1 MQTTSRHA
9 PGRFRRPRTRGRI
22 FLGSAGVLSLSL
34 GLAACSSSTSTT
46 TTTTA
51 APASSTSTTAA
62 SNTQVAAAQALVAQ
76 YEKQPTTIGVTT
88 PLKSKPP
95 TGKTFV
101 WLSCD
106 VSQCATE
113 GAAIQQA
120 VGLLGWNYKQI
131 NYKDA
136 DPATLVAGL
145 QQALLLKP
153 VAVALSGLPEVL
165 WQTEAAAYKAAGV
178 PIIQGY
184 EGPGPVA
191 FPLIGSIGGPSDV
204 SVYGKMLAEWT
215 IADSNGK
222 ANVLNVTV
230 NSYPIL
236 AVFSSSFQSTL
247 TSGCSGCKIQ
257 NQNFS
262 LAQVFSGGVNSG
274 IVAALRRDP
283 SITYV
288 NVADGPF
295 IDGLP
300 SALAAAGL
308 SGKVKITAESGD
320 TQNLTDVQNGTESAF
335 TGLALNYGSYLM
347 VDLALRHLEGMPIT
361 DPTDGGL
368 PKQLLVKGVSFAISI
383 SYDEPSNFRAQFKT
397 LWLLG

>member
-1 MQTTSRHA
+1 M
-9 PGRFRRPRTRGRI
+9 
-22 FLGSAGVLSLSL
+22 
-34 GLAACSSSTSTT
+34 
-46 TTTTA
+46 
-51 APASSTSTTAA
+51 
-62 SNTQVAAAQALVAQ
+62 
-76 YEKQPTTIGVTT
+76 TT